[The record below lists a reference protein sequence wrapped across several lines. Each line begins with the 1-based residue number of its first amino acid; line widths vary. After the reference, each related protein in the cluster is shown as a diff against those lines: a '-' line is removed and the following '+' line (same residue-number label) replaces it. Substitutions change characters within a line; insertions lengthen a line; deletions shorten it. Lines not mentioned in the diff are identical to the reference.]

1 MTKFKSDASGGLRK
15 RSTHKHPDQA
25 SVVAGL
31 TKEETKRLA
40 VNLPVSTHRKLKKD
54 AADRGQPMGGLV
66 LELIH
71 AHLHKCTN
79 AQ

>member
-1 MTKFKSDASGGLRK
+1 MTKFKSDASKGLRK
-15 RSTHKHPDQA
+15 RSAHQHPNQA
-25 SVVAGL
+25 VVMAAL
-31 TKEETKRLA
+31 TKEKTKRLA

-71 AHLHKCTN
+71 EHLHKSTN
-79 AQ
+79 AY